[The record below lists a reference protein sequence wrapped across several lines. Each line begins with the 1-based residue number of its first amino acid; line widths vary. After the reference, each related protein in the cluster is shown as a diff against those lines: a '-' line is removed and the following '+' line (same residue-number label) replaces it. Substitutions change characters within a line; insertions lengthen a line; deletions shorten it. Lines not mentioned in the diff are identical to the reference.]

1 MKIISVMQYEGKDYP
16 LEYEDT
22 NDFSLLPLE
31 LCQQVYGVCFIGDGI
46 VIVKNGLK
54 NTWGFPGGTVEPGES
69 IEETFKREM
78 KEEANVEI
86 IKWAPIGYQ
95 KVTLPDGTFIYQLR
109 VCALAKKIGEFISDP
124 GGNISENKIINPLD
138 YKKYFDWGEIG
149 ERIIQRALELR
160 KTLL

>member
-1 MKIISVMQYEGKDYP
+1 MKIQSIMHHEGKDYSV
-16 LEYEDT
+16 EYEDID
-22 NDFSLLPLE
+22 DFSSLPLE
-31 LCQQVYGVCFIGDGI
+31 LCTQVYGVCFIDENI
-46 VIVKNGLK
+46 IIVKNGLK
-54 NTWGFPGGTVEPGES
+54 NTWGLPGGT
-69 IEETFKREM
+69 IEENETIEATFKREA
-78 KEEANVEI
+78 KEEANIDI

-95 KVTLPDGTFIYQLR
+95 KINLSDGSCIYQLR

-124 GGNISENKIINPLD
+124 AGIISEIKIINPLD

>member
-1 MKIISVMQYEGKDYP
+1 MRYEEKDYP
-16 LEYEDT
+16 VEYEDID
-22 NDFSLLPLE
+22 DFSLLPLG
-31 LCQQVYGVCFIGDGI
+31 LCTQVYGVCFIDDEI

-54 NTWGFPGGTVEPGES
+54 NTWGFPGGTIEKNETIES
-69 IEETFKREM
+69 TFKREAR
-78 KEEANVEI
+78 EEANIDI
-86 IKWAPIGYQ
+86 IKWIPIGYQ
-95 KVTLPDGTFIYQLR
+95 KITLLDGSYIYQLR

-124 GGNISENKIINPLD
+124 GGTISETKIINPLD